1 MDNMDKKESYSEE
14 ENNEQELEKTKEV
27 ITLRDLS
34 LEALDVLNEDTSE
47 EEQEVPIEDLD
58 ENMEQADLVFKT
70 EVETKEEVKKEL
82 AKEKKENIFKKLQKK
97 WKSLTKKQK
106 IIAIVIAVVVVILL
120 AVGIFFLVTSGK
132 DSLEDTPDVILE
144 GDNYR
149 YENGTLIFL
158 DGDTEIGRYECEHK
172 DETLCE
178 VAYLTDDD
186 EFDKTKRVD
195 ENGNDLV
202 LRSQIYHN
210 RYVFVTDRESQET
223 ERIILYDMEA
233 GSTVQELKKVKAYDD
248 DYVAI
253 QNNEN
258 LYGLAQINDGE
269 LKMVIPYEY
278 DELGVL
284 PDQEE
289 ITRVMVE
296 KDGNE
301 YISDLSNKV
310 LTKAF
315 SDTIAGA
322 TDRYVKTKDD
332 EGKYHVYDYNVT
344 ELQSDTWD
352 YVVLL
357 ENYMIGINNK
367 QLYVINYEG
376 SPMNHDGILLNNDKY
391 NPIETYEELK
401 LVNTEKSFDYELTGS
416 LLNINVYNGED
427 KENHSINLNEGRLS
441 SSLAYLEYFDGK
453 LYLYS
458 DQDKTTLI
466 GSYPCDNK
474 NEINNDTTTLDRC
487 RIASESFYRETTGNN
502 METDESSRLGW
513 IPIIGKRYGFIQ
525 DGDTIVLYDFTD
537 SKKLATYTNVDTR
550 SYTSTNEITFTDASS
565 VSFIAQSKN
574 SGKFGVARISSGGV
588 TPLIAFEADSIK
600 GLGNYYVVSG
610 NGTYA
615 LYDLDGTK
623 KTDDKASP
631 IVDYHGEYLKTYKDG
646 NYYIHKFD
654 GSVSDSNSHT
664 YIELYDNYY
673 VTVDNKDI
681 NIYNYDGENLT
692 ENLSSGT
699 RELLKVQT
707 DTFYGSGT
715 KAFTVT
721 FSGEYA
727 NVLITTSSGGQE
739 RVVVPL
745 DNSPVTE
752 EGDDNLES

>member
-1 MDNMDKKESYSEE
+1 MDKKENYSEE
-14 ENNEQELEKTKEV
+14 NSEQKLETTKEV
-27 ITLRDLS
+27 ITLKDLS
-34 LEALDVLNEDTSE
+34 LEAIENLEDEPVE
-47 EEQEVPIEDLD
+47 EEVPIEELD
-58 ENMEQADLVFKT
+58 ENMDQADLVFKT

-97 WKSLTKKQK
+97 WQSLSKKQK

-120 AVGIFFLVTSGK
+120 AVGIFFLVTSDK
-132 DSLEDTPDVILE
+132 SPLDTTPDVILE

-158 DGDTEIGRYECEHK
+158 DGESEIGRYECEHK
-172 DETLCE
+172 DEKLCE

-186 EFDKTKRVD
+186 EFDKTKMVD

-210 RYVFVTDRESQET
+210 RYVFVTDRENTET
-223 ERIILYDMEA
+223 ERIILYDIEA

-248 DYVAI
+248 NYVAL
-253 QNNEN
+253 QNQEN

-269 LKMVIPYEY
+269 FKMVIPFEY
-278 DELGVL
+278 DKVGVL

-296 KDGNE
+296 KDGSE
-301 YISDLSNKV
+301 YLSDLSNKI

-315 SDTIAGA
+315 DETIVGA
-322 TDRYVKTKDD
+322 TDRYVKTKD
-332 EGKYHVYDYNVT
+332 EKGKYHVYDYNVA
-344 ELQSDTWD
+344 ELQDETWD

-357 ENYMIGINNK
+357 ESYMLGVSDKN
-367 QLYVINYEG
+367 LYVMNYEG
-376 SPMNHDGILLNNDKY
+376 SPMNREGIILNNDKY

-401 LVNTEKSFDYELTGS
+401 LVNTEKSFDYELTEN
-416 LLNINVYNGED
+416 LLNVDVYNGED

-458 DQDKTTLI
+458 DQDKNTLI

-474 NEINNDTTTLDRC
+474 NEINDNTTTLERC

-513 IPIIGKRYGFIQ
+513 IPIIGQRYGFIA

-537 SKKLATYTNVDTR
+537 NKKLAIYSNVDTR
-550 SYTSTNEITFTDASS
+550 SYTSTNEVTFTDASS

-574 SGKFGVARISSGGV
+574 SGKFGVARISSNGV
-588 TPLIAFEADSIK
+588 TPLISFEANSIK
-600 GLGNYYVVSG
+600 GLGNYYAVEQ

-615 LYDLDGTK
+615 LYDLDGAK
-623 KTDDKASP
+623 KTDDKTSP
-631 IVDYHGEYLKTYKDG
+631 IVDYHGKYLKTYKD
-646 NYYIHKFD
+646 NSYFVHKFN
-654 GSVSDSNSHT
+654 GSVNDQNSHT
-664 YIELYDNYY
+664 YIELYDDYY
-673 VTVDNKDI
+673 ATVDNKDI

-692 ENLSSGT
+692 ANLSSGT

-707 DTFYGSGT
+707 NTFYDSGT
-715 KAFTVT
+715 KAFSIT

-727 NVLITTSSGGQE
+727 NVLITTSSGAQE

-745 DNSPVTE
+745 DNTPVIE
-752 EGDDNLES
+752 EGGDENES

>member
-1 MDNMDKKESYSEE
+1 MDKKENYSE
-14 ENNEQELEKTKEV
+14 ENNEQELETTKEV
-27 ITLRDLS
+27 ITLKDLS
-34 LEALDVLNEDTSE
+34 LEAIENLE
-47 EEQEVPIEDLD
+47 EEPVEEEVPIEELD
-58 ENMEQADLVFKT
+58 ENMDQADLVFKT

-97 WKSLTKKQK
+97 WQSLSKKQK

-120 AVGIFFLVTSGK
+120 TAGIFFLVTSGK
-132 DSLEDTPDVILE
+132 SPLDTTPDVILE

-158 DGDTEIGRYECEHK
+158 DGESEIGRYECEHK
-172 DETLCE
+172 DEKLCE

-186 EFDKTKRVD
+186 EFDKTKMVD

-210 RYVFVTDRESQET
+210 RYVFVTDRENTET
-223 ERIILYDMEA
+223 ERIILYDIEA

-248 DYVAI
+248 NYVAL
-253 QNNEN
+253 QNQEN
-258 LYGLAQINDGE
+258 LYGLAQMNDGE
-269 LKMVIPYEY
+269 FKMVIPFEY
-278 DELGVL
+278 DKVGVL

-296 KDGNE
+296 KDGSE
-301 YISDLSNKV
+301 YLSDLSNKI

-315 SDTIAGA
+315 DETIVGA
-322 TDRYVKTKDD
+322 TDRYVKTKDE
-332 EGKYHVYDYNVT
+332 EGKYHVYDYNVA
-344 ELQSDTWD
+344 ELQDETWD

-357 ENYMIGINNK
+357 ESYMLGVSDKN
-367 QLYVINYEG
+367 LYVMNYEG
-376 SPMNHDGILLNNDKY
+376 SPMNREGIILNNDKY

-401 LVNTEKSFDYELTGS
+401 LVNTEKSFDYELTEN
-416 LLNINVYNGED
+416 LLNVDVYNGED

-458 DQDKTTLI
+458 DQDKNTLI

-474 NEINNDTTTLDRC
+474 NEISDNTTTLDRC

-502 METDESSRLGW
+502 LETDESSRLGW
-513 IPIIGKRYGFIQ
+513 IPIIGQRYGFIA
-525 DGDTIVLYDFTD
+525 DGDTIVLYDFKD
-537 SKKLATYTNVDTR
+537 SKKLATYSNVDTR
-550 SYTSTNEITFTDASS
+550 SYTSTSEVTFTDASS

-574 SGKFGVARISSGGV
+574 SGKFGVARISSNGV
-588 TPLIAFEADSIK
+588 TPLISFEANSIK
-600 GLGNYYVVSG
+600 GLGNYYVVEQ

-615 LYDLDGTK
+615 LYDLDGAK
-623 KTDDKASP
+623 KTDDKTSP
-631 IVDYHGEYLKTYKDG
+631 IVDYHGEYLKTYKD
-646 NYYIHKFD
+646 NSYFVHKFN
-654 GSVSDSNSHT
+654 GSVNDQNSHT
-664 YIELYDNYY
+664 YIELYDDYY
-673 VTVDNKDI
+673 ATVDNKDI

-692 ENLSSGT
+692 ANLSSGT

-707 DTFYGSGT
+707 NTFYGSGT
-715 KAFTVT
+715 KAFSIT

-727 NVLITTSSGGQE
+727 NVLITTSSGAQE

-745 DNSPVTE
+745 DNTPVIE
-752 EGDDNLES
+752 EGGDENES

>member
-1 MDNMDKKESYSEE
+1 MDKKENYSEE
-14 ENNEQELEKTKEV
+14 NSEQELETTKEV
-27 ITLRDLS
+27 ITLKDLS
-34 LEALDVLNEDTSE
+34 LEAIENLEDEPVE
-47 EEQEVPIEDLD
+47 EEVPIEELD
-58 ENMEQADLVFKT
+58 ENMDQADLVFKT

-97 WKSLTKKQK
+97 WQSLSKKQK
-106 IIAIVIAVVVVILL
+106 IIAIVIAVMVVILL

-132 DSLEDTPDVILE
+132 SPLDTTPDVILE

-158 DGDTEIGRYECEHK
+158 DGESEIGRYECEHK
-172 DETLCE
+172 DEKLCE

-186 EFDKTKRVD
+186 EFDKTKMVD
-195 ENGNDLV
+195 ENGNDIV

-210 RYVFVTDRESQET
+210 RYVFVTDRENTET
-223 ERIILYDMEA
+223 ERIILYDIEA

-248 DYVAI
+248 NYVAL
-253 QNNEN
+253 QNQEN

-269 LKMVIPYEY
+269 FKMVIPFEY
-278 DELGVL
+278 DKVGVL

-296 KDGNE
+296 KDGSN
-301 YISDLSNKV
+301 YLSDLSNKI

-315 SDTIAGA
+315 DETIVGA
-322 TDRYVKTKDD
+322 TDRYVKTKDE
-332 EGKYHVYDYNVT
+332 EGKYHVYDYNVA
-344 ELQSDTWD
+344 ELQDETWD

-357 ENYMIGINNK
+357 ESYMLGVSDKN
-367 QLYVINYEG
+367 LYVMNYEG
-376 SPMNHDGILLNNDKY
+376 SPMNREGIILNNDKY

-401 LVNTEKSFDYELTGS
+401 LVNTEKSFDYELTGN
-416 LLNINVYNGED
+416 LLNVDVYNGED

-458 DQDKTTLI
+458 DQDKNTLI
-466 GSYPCDNK
+466 GNYPCDNK
-474 NEINNDTTTLDRC
+474 NEINDNTTTLDRC

-513 IPIIGKRYGFIQ
+513 IPIIGQRYGFIA

-537 SKKLATYTNVDTR
+537 NKKLATYSNVDTR
-550 SYTSTNEITFTDASS
+550 SYTSTNEVTFTDASS

-574 SGKFGVARISSGGV
+574 SGKFGVARISSNGV
-588 TPLIAFEADSIK
+588 TPLISFEANSIK
-600 GLGNYYVVSG
+600 GLGNYYVVEQ
-610 NGTYA
+610 NGTYT
-615 LYDLDGTK
+615 LYDLDGAK
-623 KTDDKASP
+623 KTDDKTSP
-631 IVDYHGEYLKTYKDG
+631 IVDYHGEYLKTYKD
-646 NYYIHKFD
+646 NSYFVHKFN
-654 GSVSDSNSHT
+654 GSVNDQNSHT
-664 YIELYDNYY
+664 YIELYDDYY
-673 VTVDNKDI
+673 ATVDNKDI

-692 ENLSSGT
+692 ANLSSGT

-707 DTFYGSGT
+707 NTFYGSGT
-715 KAFTVT
+715 KAFSIT

-727 NVLITTSSGGQE
+727 NVLITTSSGAQE

-745 DNSPVTE
+745 DNTPVIE
-752 EGDDNLES
+752 EGGDENES